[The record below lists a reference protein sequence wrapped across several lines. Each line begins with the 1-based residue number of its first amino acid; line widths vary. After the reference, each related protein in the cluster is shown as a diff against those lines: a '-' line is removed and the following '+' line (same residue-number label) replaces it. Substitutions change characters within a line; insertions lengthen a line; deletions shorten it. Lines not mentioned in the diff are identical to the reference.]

1 MLPHFLYGR
10 PTGREMSAKDERG
23 TLAMVITEVEANVA
37 EGHWEL
43 MRRSYRQLAAKLEPQ
58 IVRSYLLQGTSDPT
72 LWRVMTVWVSQEGL
86 EEYRRSVDTP
96 GALVLF
102 RSVGAEPTRSIF
114 NVVESASSDGA

>member
-1 MLPHFLYGR
+1 
-10 PTGREMSAKDERG
+10 
-23 TLAMVITEVEANVA
+23 MVITEVEANVA

-58 IVRSYLLQGTSDPT
+58 ILRSYLLQGTSDPT

-114 NVVESASSDGA
+114 NVVESASSDRD